1 MKYVAGRNLSLLEPK
16 KLTAAFRAL
25 LSVNGA
31 AASGGR
37 RASAFRLLQ
46 PGPLSLPGVPIPDTT
61 EPSPSRALDV
71 SAEDEIETSPN
82 LAASQMA
89 QKPCISE
96 RSRRWVRGTQ
106 LCLYGM

>member
-1 MKYVAGRNLSLLEPK
+1 MSLLEPK

-25 LSVNGA
+25 LNVNGA

-37 RASAFRLLQ
+37 RASACGLLQ
-46 PGPLSLPGVPIPDTT
+46 PGLPSLPAVPTPDTT
-61 EPSPSRALDV
+61 EPPPSRALDV
-71 SAEDEIETSPN
+71 SAEDEIEISPN

-96 RSRRWVRGTQ
+96 RSRRWGEGDPVMPVWDVI
-106 LCLYGM
+106 LS